1 MPKNRH
7 YTGFLRTPP
16 SMAWLIRER
25 AHLQGT
31 IDRCDKVIDEHAPR
45 RVAAA
50 QQLASLDAVL
60 PLHDGVLVNP

>member
-1 MPKNRH
+1 
-7 YTGFLRTPP
+7 
-16 SMAWLIRER
+16 MAWLIRER